1 MGTNKNVVVSFS
13 IAILLLLSLLLLLT
27 YNSKCNQSH
36 NTAGPAMQS
45 SQNFYNVGNYSNTP
59 EPFYIEKFSEAE
71 PFTQEEQF
79 NNPGGLPVPKGEI
92 AKWEKEHDGAKRA
105 ICKRWKNMGLDT
117 TVYELNN
124 GKVKCNDVN
133 ADTAPERTP
142 EQIAAANA
150 AYKNLKNN
158 NTSKPASIP
167 ASKPASAKSNINN
180 GVGNFRKYQPFT
192 DYGEGMN
199 IEEGFNNYEEGMT
212 VEQMADLASVQ
223 MSNEVSPQWSARA
236 NQQTQNSPMM
246 SSQGPAGSFN
256 GDSSFQPVSNMGGGM
271 GGGGGGSNQQG
282 MQSCFPRDRLTA
294 DDLLPKDA
302 ADSKWAQINP
312 SGGGNISDQNYLTA
326 GYHVGVNTVGQS
338 LRNANLQLR
347 SEIPNPQDAVGPWM
361 ISTIEP
367 DLRQNTLEIGS
378 SISY

>member
-45 SQNFYNVGNYSNTP
+45 SQNPYNVGNYSGTP
-59 EPFYIEKFSEAE
+59 EPFYIEHFAAKKKLTPTERLKLTPAQINAFDTLSEI
-71 PFTQEEQF
+71 
-79 NNPGGLPVPKGEI
+79 N
-92 AKWEKEHDGAKRA
+92 KRSKIREYA
-105 ICKRWKNMGLDT
+105 NSG
-117 TVYELNN
+117 Y
-124 GKVKCNDVN
+124 
-133 ADTAPERTP
+133 DTAPLLP
-142 EQIAAANA
+142 FM
-150 AYKNLKNN
+150 NN
-158 NTSKPASIP
+158 NTTTRS
-167 ASKPASAKSNINN
+167 
-180 GVGNFRKYQPFT
+180 RFT
-192 DYGEGMN
+192 DYSEGVDV
-199 IEEGFNNYEEGMT
+199 EEGFGNYDEGMK
-212 VEQMADLASVQ
+212 VEPMADLASVQ

-236 NQQTQNSPMM
+236 NQQTQG
-246 SSQGPAGSFN
+246 QGPAGSFN
-256 GDSSFQPVSNMGGGM
+256 GDSSFQPVSNMGGM
-271 GGGGGGSNQQG
+271 GGGGGGGSSQQG
-282 MQSCFPRDRLTA
+282 AQSCFPRDRLTA

-312 SGGGNISDQNYLTA
+312 SGSGNVSDQNYLTA